1 MFLSHRS
8 VFQRTFGS
16 APVPG
21 PSPGMQPVAL
31 QSLSELERASL
42 QELALFWL
50 QERLLVGH
58 LRLDRGTGG
67 TGWDRRDRREGRE
80 GMGQEGGEG
89 EGGRGGSCQ
98 GGLRLSH
105 SCTTARDDGYGK
117 TFVTHFG

>member
-1 MFLSHRS
+1 M
-8 VFQRTFGS
+8 
-16 APVPG
+16 PG

-67 TGWDRRDRREGRE
+67 TGWDRRDRREGRGGKGWDRRE
-80 GMGQEGGEG
+80 GRERAGGEAPAKG
-89 EGGRGGSCQ
+89 AEAEPFMPLTPAPQPGMMVMERH
-98 GGLRLSH
+98 L
-105 SCTTARDDGYGK
+105 
-117 TFVTHFG
+117 